1 MNDLE
6 QLFTFEEL
14 REIAIKDGISDNKVS
29 VGLWAK
35 IKGYKKAK
43 REIRNNKFIY
53 LYSISPLKITI

>member
-1 MNDLE
+1 MKELE

-14 REIAIKDGISDNKVS
+14 RDIATNENVADNKVS

-43 REIRNNKFIY
+43 RVIRNNKFVY
-53 LYSISPLKITI
+53 LYRKDD